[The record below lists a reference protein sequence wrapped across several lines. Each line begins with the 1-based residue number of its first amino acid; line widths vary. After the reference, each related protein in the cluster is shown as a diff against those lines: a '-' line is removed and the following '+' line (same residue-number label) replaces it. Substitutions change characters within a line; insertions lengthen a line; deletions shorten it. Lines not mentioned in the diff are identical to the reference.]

1 MREEIIKKAE
11 EILGQEDVPEEVIED
26 DQGWVE
32 ETISG
37 RFKVIP
43 DSFKPRTQL
52 RITDLET
59 GIDVIIPISDYEVVR
74 NILSA
79 LFMGEM

>member
-1 MREEIIKKAE
+1 MREKMIKKAE
-11 EILGQEDVPEEVIED
+11 EILAISEEEVEEY
-26 DQGWVE
+26 QGWIE

-37 RFKVIP
+37 RFKVVP

-59 GIDVIIPISDYEVVR
+59 GIEVIIPISDYKVVR
-74 NILSA
+74 NILYA
-79 LFMGEM
+79 LFEG